1 MADLTDPSDEII
13 EILHWQA
20 GLDQDEFENSN
31 LKRLQLFLYAVPVF
45 GLMPAIWTLSN
56 RKSDRQ
62 HRAVSRLCV
71 SFTASWIV
79 VYALLNA
86 GVGLANEGSRTG
98 LSLLLLNGLVTSGY
112 FVTSFWLMLQLWR
125 NQPLKLPG
133 FSQIA
138 KHLP

>member
-1 MADLTDPSDEII
+1 MADLTDPSDEMIDS
-13 EILHWQA
+13 LRWQA
-20 GLDQDEFENSN
+20 GLDGFENSN
-31 LKRLQLFLYAVPVF
+31 LKRLQLFLYAVPIF
-45 GLMPAIWTLSN
+45 GLVPAIWTLSN

-62 HRAVSRLCV
+62 HRAASRLCV

-86 GVGLANEGSRTG
+86 GVGLASEGSGTG
-98 LSLLLLNGLVTSGY
+98 LSLLLLNSLVTSGY
-112 FVTSFWLMLQLWR
+112 FVTSFWLMVQLWR